1 MKIVKTLMDIGLQP
15 ILVGEESPTI
25 KRRTQHWLGAQIPE
39 VVLDWCQTKQ
49 RKTPSAGRRHML
61 IDIE

>member
-1 MKIVKTLMDIGLQP
+1 MDIGFQP
-15 ILVGEESPTI
+15 ILAGEESPTI
-25 KRRTQHWLGAQIPE
+25 KRCAQHWLGAQISK
-39 VVLDWCQTKQ
+39 VVLDWCQTKR